1 MRTVRTQTAPTC
13 LPCKRTM
20 LQPGGHGCER
30 GRGTE
35 GRTSSRRQLARGRR
49 RSVARGNGIASGFCD
64 RCALAAKAEVVV
76 LLRPAAYG
84 WSAEDWRA
92 YFDERAG
99 IAEFEGGLTRVEA
112 EARAFECCVCEWLNK
127 NPAPSRPG
135 RCVWCGQ
142 AGNEGATILP
152 FGLEPS
158 GHNWVHDGC
167 WADWH

>member
-1 MRTVRTQTAPTC
+1 MSAAEALKAARAAGVSLRVDGDDLLLEATASPPASVIDA
-13 LPCKRTM
+13 L
-20 LQPGGHGCER
+20 
-30 GRGTE
+30 
-35 GRTSSRRQLARGRR
+35 SRH
-49 RSVARGNGIASGFCD
+49 
-64 RCALAAKAEVVV
+64 KAEVVV
-76 LLRPAAYG
+76 LLRPAADG

-99 IAEFEGGLTRVEA
+99 IAEFEGGLARVEA